1 MDARDR
7 LRRYLEQRR
16 ELGESEF
23 VLDGLP
29 VEDVLS
35 LVGVK
40 SAPRGRG
47 ARSAPSVAAGGQPDG
62 TVSGGPAER
71 PQEPRAS
78 VVPPPSP
85 AQRFDARGSTDWR
98 EALRSAGV
106 RGEGESSIPST
117 AAPIDATIADT
128 IASLP
133 TLDAVAAHIAS
144 CARCALCRT
153 ATRSVPGEGEVTAD
167 FLCVGEAPGA
177 DEDREGRPFVGAAGE
192 ILRKGLEGLKL
203 TPADVFIANVI
214 KHRPPGNRD
223 PLPEE
228 IAACQPYLS
237 RQIALVRPRVILA
250 LGRIAAQMLLRTTR
264 GIGSLRGSVHA
275 YEGIPLI
282 VTYHPAATLRNAEW
296 KRPLWEDM
304 KLAHR
309 LLLEQRAAGSGAE

>member
-35 LVGVK
+35 LVG
-40 SAPRGRG
+40 APTGTRRHDAGSGLG
-47 ARSAPSVAAGGQPDG
+47 AEGPARRVEVAAAPSVHE
-62 TVSGGPAER
+62 VEL
-71 PQEPRAS
+71 
-78 VVPPPSP
+78 PPPSP
-85 AQRFDARGSTDWR
+85 PPAPSVRYETQASTDWR
-98 EALRSAGV
+98 AALRGAGV
-106 RGEGESSIPST
+106 RGQGEPSPLK
-117 AAPIDATIADT
+117 AAPVGDAAVATMVAHLV
-128 IASLP
+128 SL
-133 TLDAVAAHIAS
+133 DEVAAHIRS
-144 CARCALCRT
+144 CTRCALCRT
-153 ATRSVPGEGEVTAD
+153 ATQAVPGEGAHTAD
-167 FLCVGEAPGA
+167 FFCVGEAPGA

-203 TPADVFIANVI
+203 TPTEFFIANVI

-228 IAACQPYLS
+228 IAACQPYLA
-237 RQIALVRPRVILA
+237 RQLALVRPRVILA
-250 LGRIAAQMLLRTTR
+250 LGRIASQALLRTTR
-264 GIGSLRGSVHA
+264 GIGTLRGTVHD
-275 YEGIPLI
+275 YEGIPMI

-309 LLLEQRAAGSGAE
+309 LLLERRAAGTGTN